1 VIFTAQTMNDAPFSG
16 VIDNALVVVHSDGTE
31 IMNSARP
38 AQDGSFCLGV
48 WTRTGRFGYFINHL
62 PWQGNDTENAPSG
75 IGNPTGGSQITEKIQ
90 LSPNGNSYSGT
101 FKLDGYD
108 TSGHLTVS
116 FTGVL
121 TAKRITPSTS
131 FSDLLWGAT
140 VRWNGTADLRFAV
153 PWKHAASKSPM
164 HLSAMKS
171 KPRGWIGSD
180 QDKSEVLQ
188 WMGTPRYE
196 TPLTFLLFPQTF
208 PDGREQALEISKIIC
223 HGWRILLPKFVARK
237 SWWQAGIGSNPASAK
252 RK

>member
-1 VIFTAQTMNDAPFSG
+1 MRTIYKKFVFWMGALALVFAMTPGALAQCGLPTKAAKPSAWQPQYGGAHPAVVRAGFDSDDEHEPSIVGMWHVIFTAQTMNDAPFSG

-90 LSPNGNSYSGT
+90 LNPNGNSYSGT

-121 TAKRITPSTS
+121 TAKRVTPSTS
-131 FSDLLWGAT
+131 FSDLL
-140 VRWNGTADLRFAV
+140 
-153 PWKHAASKSPM
+153 
-164 HLSAMKS
+164 
-171 KPRGWIGSD
+171 
-180 QDKSEVLQ
+180 
-188 WMGTPRYE
+188 
-196 TPLTFLLFPQTF
+196 
-208 PDGREQALEISKIIC
+208 
-223 HGWRILLPKFVARK
+223 
-237 SWWQAGIGSNPASAK
+237 
-252 RK
+252 